1 MFKFLTEETFRDL
14 GQPMLL
20 LICAV
25 SLLALIKGA
34 DFLVEGIAA
43 IAYRLRIS
51 KAVVAATVLSL
62 GTTSPETAVSVMA
75 AWSGSAGLALGN
87 AVGSATAN
95 AALIF
100 GLGCVMGSL
109 PTDRFVLRRQAYWQ
123 IGAALLLSGA
133 CYLSFMMNG
142 HTAALHRWQGL
153 GLLALVLPYL
163 YLSVKWGRQ
172 TSQNQAPLNPKTI
185 DAPASLIQQSLAVLI
200 LLSLGGLVVIL
211 LSSRLFVVS
220 ILMLSRYHWFIPE
233 VIIAA
238 TIVSVGTSLPE
249 LVISLTSVR
258 KGQGEVLVGN
268 VIGANVLNLLWVA
281 GWSAIVAPLPLFDP
295 LSKHPAIFLT
305 LHLPAVLIT
314 LSLFTLFILGATHR
328 GRFARWNGVPMLVIY
343 VVYVVTQFVL
353 G

>member
-20 LICAV
+20 LISAI

-100 GLGCVMGSL
+100 GLGCLMGSL
-109 PTDRFVLRRQAYWQ
+109 PADRFVLRRQAYWQ

-142 HTAALHRWQGL
+142 NSAALGRWQGI
-153 GLLALVLPYL
+153 GLLALVIPYL
-163 YLSVKWGRQ
+163 FLSVKWGRH
-172 TSQNQAPLNPKTI
+172 TSENQSPLSPEAI
-185 DAPASLIQQSLAVLI
+185 DAPAALSQTSLPALT
-200 LLSLGGLVVIL
+200 LLSLIGLIVIL
-211 LSSRLFVVS
+211 LSSRLFVIS
-220 ILMLSRYHWFIPE
+220 ILILSRYHWFIPE

-281 GWSAIVAPLPLFDP
+281 GWSAIVAPLPLLDP
-295 LSKHPAIFLT
+295 SSKHPAIFLT
-305 LHLPAVLIT
+305 LHLPAVLVT
-314 LSLFTLFILGATHR
+314 LSLFTLFILGASHR
-328 GRFARWNGVPMLVIY
+328 RRFVRWNGVPMLIIYVIY
-343 VVYVVTQFVL
+343 VVSQFLV